1 MRSSPKSAA
10 NSGVLRMLA
19 LMLAIGLLF
28 GAGVAFAGGGQEPAT
43 ESHES
48 EADHDDDHDHEAED
62 HDHDDD
68 HDHEHADGIPHIEPI
83 DLASGEKLQV
93 IATTNIVGDVVRQ
106 VAGDALDLTV
116 MIGLGQNPHSYQPT
130 PSAMRT
136 AETAHIAFT
145 NGLELEENL
154 LDDLEAVATGYIVPV
169 SAGIEPIEG
178 GHDHDDDHDHEGEDH
193 DHDEEGVDH
202 DDHVHAAGD
211 PHVWTDPN
219 NAIVWVENIV
229 EVLSEAD
236 PANADGYRSRG
247 DDYISELEEIDIFIR
262 QAIREVP
269 RSRRK
274 IVVDHQA
281 FNYFAEEYG
290 LEVVGA
296 IIPNTTDTAE
306 PSAREIASVVEL
318 IRAEDVGVIFVGRT
332 ASRGLTQLA
341 EAVAEESG
349 RPVRIVSTLTGSLAP
364 EGEPGD
370 TYLGFLRYN
379 AEQIVAGLRN

>member
-1 MRSSPKSAA
+1 MS
-10 NSGVLRMLA
+10 
-19 LMLAIGLLF
+19 
-28 GAGVAFAGGGQEPAT
+28 
-43 ESHES
+43 
-48 EADHDDDHDHEAED
+48 
-62 HDHDDD
+62 
-68 HDHEHADGIPHIEPI
+68 
-83 DLASGEKLQV
+83 
-93 IATTNIVGDVVRQ
+93 Q
-106 VAGDALDLTV
+106 VAGDAVDLTV

-130 PSAMRT
+130 PSAMRA
-136 AETAHIAFT
+136 AESAHIAFT

-169 SAGIEPIEG
+169 SAGIEPIAG
-178 GHDHDDDHDHEGEDH
+178 GHDHDDDDDHDHEGEDH
-193 DHDEEGVDH
+193 DHDEEGEDH

-219 NAIVWVENIV
+219 NAIIWVENIV
-229 EVLSEAD
+229 EALSEAD

-306 PSAREIASVVEL
+306 PSAREVANVV
-318 IRAEDVGVIFVGRT
+318 D
-332 ASRGLTQLA
+332 
-341 EAVAEESG
+341 
-349 RPVRIVSTLTGSLAP
+349 
-364 EGEPGD
+364 
-370 TYLGFLRYN
+370 
-379 AEQIVAGLRN
+379 

>member
-1 MRSSPKSAA
+1 MKRFHKSAA
-10 NSGVLRMLA
+10 SSGALRLLA
-19 LMLAIGLLF
+19 LMLAIGLVL
-28 GAGVAFAGGGQEPAT
+28 GAGVAFAGGGQESAT
-43 ESHES
+43 ETHES
-48 EADHDDDHDHEAED
+48 EVEHDDDHDHEHESDD

-83 DLASGEKLQV
+83 DLAAGEKLQIV
-93 IATTNIVGDVVRQ
+93 ATTSIVGDVVRA
-106 VAGDALDLTV
+106 VAGDAIDLTV

-130 PSAMRT
+130 PSAIRA
-136 AETAHIAFT
+136 AEDAHIAFT

-154 LDDLEAVATGYIVPV
+154 LDDLESVSTGYIVPV
-169 SAGIEPIEG
+169 SAGIEPIAG
-178 GHDHDDDHDHEGEDH
+178 GDDHDEDHDHEAEGE
-193 DHDEEGVDH
+193 DH

-219 NAIVWVENIV
+219 NAIIWVENIV
-229 EVLSEAD
+229 EALSEAD
-236 PANADGYRSRG
+236 PANADGYQSRG
-247 DDYISELEEIDIFIR
+247 DAYISELEEIDIFIR

-296 IIPNTTDTAE
+296 IIPSTTDTTD
-306 PSAREIASVVEL
+306 PSARDVANVVDV
-318 IRAEDVGVIFVGRT
+318 IRAEDVRVIFVGRT
-332 ASRGLTQLA
+332 ASRGLSQLA
-341 EAVAEESG
+341 EAVAQEVGES
-349 RPVRIVSTLTGSLAP
+349 VRIVPTLTGSLAP
-364 EGEPGD
+364 AGETGD

-379 AEQIVAGLRN
+379 AEQIVAGLQD